1 MEIIKNEAVVSDPYR
16 QIPDS
21 TPLPPPS
28 EDVIVS
34 LSRFRAE
41 RDTLIAR
48 SGRLGVRVPGDLDPG
63 EIEDDLRHLDV
74 IAIELPKF
82 TDGRAFS
89 TGRLLRERLGYEGEI
104 RAVGHFIRDQIFYL
118 HRVGFD
124 AFQLPEGR
132 DPHDGLAAF
141 RELTVQYQP
150 AVDHQEPSFR
160 R

>member
-1 MEIIKNEAVVSDPYR
+1 MEIIKNAAVVRDPYR

-34 LSRFRAE
+34 LARFRAE
-41 RDTLIAR
+41 RDALIAR
-48 SGRLGVRVPGDLDPG
+48 SGRLGVTVPAELDPH
-63 EIEDDLRHLDV
+63 ELREDLPHLDV
-74 IAIELPKF
+74 VAIELTKF
-82 TDGRAFS
+82 SDGRAF
-89 TGRLLRERLGYEGEI
+89 TNGRLLRERLGYDGEI

-118 HRVGFD
+118 HRLGFD

-141 RELTVQYQP
+141 TELSVQYQP
-150 AVDHQEPSFR
+150 ALDHAEPSFR